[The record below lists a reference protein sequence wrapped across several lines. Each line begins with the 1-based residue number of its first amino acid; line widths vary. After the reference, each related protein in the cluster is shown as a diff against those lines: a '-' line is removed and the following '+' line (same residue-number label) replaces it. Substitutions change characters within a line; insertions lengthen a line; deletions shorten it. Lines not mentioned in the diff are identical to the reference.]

1 MEQEQQ
7 VYIAPMPESLKEKN
21 IQFHDWTIDAQ
32 KLINERFLRRD
43 EDGKVLETLEG
54 MCWRVAYFVATADKK
69 YGATEEEVIAL
80 ASEFYD
86 LMAGRKFFPNAPT
99 LYNAGTGNGLQFS
112 ACFVLPIEDSM
123 EGIYDAIKWQALIHK
138 SGGGTGFTFSHLRPK
153 NALVGS
159 TRGKSS
165 GPISFLEVFDA
176 STDKVTQGGTRR
188 GANMAMFNVH
198 HPDILEAI
206 TCKGVLR
213 GKNVEIYEMIKPHIY
228 SRKVLSKFKTL
239 LLSTQISHFNISIAV
254 TDAFM
259 EAFLKEDGKYD
270 LLDPRNGEKVGSLKA
285 KMVFDLIVK
294 MAWEGGCPGLWFID
308 RTNMAPANPI
318 PELMQIESTNPCGEQ
333 PLFPYDVCNLGS
345 ISLVRFL
352 YTHSGSDPSL
362 YHIDFG
368 ALEKAVRLGVHF
380 LDNVIDLN
388 PYPMPE
394 IMEFAHKIRRI
405 GLGVMGWADMLA
417 YIGAPYASNEA
428 CEFAEKIQKFIN
440 EIGHNESENLA
451 KIRGPF
457 PLWDKSIYKNGNP
470 IRNCTVTTIAPTGEL
485 SILGGCSAGIEP
497 NYGLTRIHRYEDRVL
512 HIVAPSLARF
522 LELARERGFYSQ
534 ALEEEVKTRGE
545 TGNIAGI
552 PDDVKKIF
560 ATAHEIP
567 PEWHVKMQAAFQKHV
582 DNGVS
587 KTINLKNSATE
598 EDVKKAFLLANE
610 TECLGV
616 TIFRDGCKSQVF
628 SVGIGEKS
636 AIKTAKG
643 FIRSR
648 PEILGTTIKVETPD
662 GAAFITINWD
672 VDVGPKEP
680 FEIFVT
686 VAKAGTDA
694 AAAAEAIGRL
704 ISELLREASSFSPI
718 EKLMR
723 IRNHMVGIGGSRTTG
738 YGKEKVKS
746 IADGIGKAIDIYL
759 KRFGFEE
766 EAVNQPVIAE
776 LDPKNENSENGKEIR
791 GDYCPQ
797 CHNGTLIYEEGC
809 IKCRECSFTLC

>member
-1 MEQEQQ
+1 MEKEEN
-7 VYIAPMPESLKEKN
+7 VYIAQMPEDLKNKN
-21 IQFHDWTIDAQ
+21 IQFHDWTFDAQ
-32 KLINERFLRRD
+32 KLVNERFLRRD
-43 EDGKVLETLEG
+43 KDGKVLETIDG
-54 MCWRVAYFVATADKK
+54 MCWRVAYYIATADKK
-69 YGATEEEVIAL
+69 YGAIEEEIVAL
-80 ASEFYD
+80 AVKFYD

-138 SGGGTGFTFSHLRPK
+138 SGGGTGFSFSSLRPK
-153 NALVGS
+153 NAIVGS

-198 HPDILEAI
+198 HPDILETI
-206 TCKGVLR
+206 TCKGMLR
-213 GKNVEIYEMIKPHIY
+213 GKNNDIYERMKSHIY
-228 SRKVLSKFKTL
+228 SRKALEELKASL
-239 LLSTQISHFNISIAV
+239 LETQISHFNISIAA
-254 TDAFM
+254 TDVFM
-259 EAFLKEDGKYD
+259 EAVEKDLEYS
-270 LLDPRNGEKVGSLKA
+270 LLDPRDGNSVGRLKA

-294 MAWEGGCPGLWFID
+294 MAWETGCPGLWFID
-308 RTNMAPANPI
+308 KTNRGPANPI
-318 PELMQIESTNPCGEQ
+318 PDLIRIESTNPCGEQ

-345 ISLVRFL
+345 VSLIRFVSKKENL
-352 YTHSGSDPSL
+352 NCVDWDELGN
-362 YHIDFG
+362 
-368 ALEKAVRLGVHF
+368 AVRLGVHF

-388 PYPMPE
+388 PYPMPQ

-405 GLGVMGWADMLA
+405 GLGIMGWADMLA
-417 YIGAPYASNEA
+417 YLGISYASNEA
-428 CEFAEKIQKFIN
+428 CEFALKTMKFIN
-440 EIGHNESENLA
+440 DTGHDESEQLA
-451 KIRGPF
+451 EKREPF
-457 PLWDKSIYKNGNP
+457 PLWDKSIYKNGKP
-470 IRNCTVTTIAPTGEL
+470 IRNCTITTIAPTGEL

-497 NYGLTRIHRYEDRVL
+497 NYGLTRIHRYEDRIL
-512 HIVAPSLARF
+512 HILSPSLERF

-534 ALEEEVKTRGE
+534 TLEEEVKNRGE
-545 TGNIAGI
+545 IGKLDGI

-560 ATAHEIP
+560 MTAHEIP
-567 PEWHVKMQAAFQKHV
+567 PEWHVKMQAAFQKYV

-598 EDVKKAFLLANE
+598 EDVRKAFLLAHE
-610 TECLGV
+610 TNCLGITV
-616 TIFRDGCKSQVF
+616 FRDGCKGQVLT
-628 SVGIGEKS
+628 VGIGEKTK
-636 AIKTAKG
+636 KTSSKD

-648 PEILGTTIKVETPD
+648 PNVLGTTIKVETPD

-694 AAAAEAIGRL
+694 AADAEAIGRL
-704 ISELLREASSFSPI
+704 ASELLREASSFSPI

-723 IRNHMVGIGGSRTTG
+723 IRNHLSGIGGSRTAG
-738 YGKEKVKS
+738 FGKEKVKS

-759 KRFGFEE
+759 KKFGFEE
-766 EAVNQPVIAE
+766 VTKKNVGEEDPVNP
-776 LDPKNENSENGKEIR
+776 
-791 GDYCPQ
+791 
-797 CHNGTLIYEEGC
+797 
-809 IKCRECSFTLC
+809 

>member
-1 MEQEQQ
+1 MKKEEN
-7 VYIAPMPESLKEKN
+7 VYIAPMPKDLKKKN
-21 IQFHDWTIDAQ
+21 VQFHDWTPDAQ

-43 EDGKVLETLEG
+43 QSGKVLETIEE
-54 MCWRVAYFVATADKK
+54 MCWRVAYCIATADKK
-69 YGATEEEVIAL
+69 YGLTEEDVIKL
-80 ASEFYD
+80 AIKFYD

-138 SGGGTGFTFSHLRPK
+138 SGGGTGFSFSSLRPK
-153 NALVGS
+153 NAIVGS

-188 GANMAMFNVH
+188 GANMAMFDVH

-206 TCKGVLR
+206 ACKGMLR
-213 GKNVEIYEMIKPHIY
+213 GKNNEIYEWIRPHIY
-228 SRKVLSKFKTL
+228 SRKALDGLKTL
-239 LLSTQISHFNISIAV
+239 LLGTQISHFNISIAA
-254 TDAFM
+254 TDIFM
-259 EAFLKEDGKYD
+259 EALEKDGEYD
-270 LLDPRNGEKVGSLKA
+270 LLDPRNGEVCGQLKA

-294 MAWEGGCPGLWFID
+294 MAWEGGCPGLWFVD
-308 RTNMAPANPI
+308 KTNRGPANPI
-318 PELMQIESTNPCGEQ
+318 PELMKIESTNPCGEQ

-345 ISLVRFL
+345 VSLIRFVSKVEGNE
-352 YTHSGSDPSL
+352 YI
-362 YHIDFG
+362 IDWDT
-368 ALEKAVRLGVHF
+368 LRDTVRLGVHF

-388 PYPMPE
+388 PYPMPQ

-417 YIGAPYASNEA
+417 YLGISYASNEA
-428 CEFAEKIQKFIN
+428 CDLARKIMGFIN
-440 EIGHNESENLA
+440 DAGHDESEQLA
-451 KIRGPF
+451 KIRGSF
-457 PLWDKSIYKNGNP
+457 PLWDKSIYKNEAP
-470 IRNCTVTTIAPTGEL
+470 IRNCTITTIAPTGEL

-497 NYGLTRIHRYEDRVL
+497 NYGLTRIHRYENRVL
-512 HIVAPSLARF
+512 YIFSPSLERF
-522 LELARERGFYSQ
+522 LEWARERGFYSQ
-534 ALEEEVKTRGE
+534 MLEEEVKNCGE
-545 TGNIAGI
+545 IGNMNGI

-560 ATAHEIP
+560 MTAHEIS

-598 EDVKKAFLLANE
+598 EDVKSAFLLAYKS
-610 TECLGV
+610 ECLGV
-616 TIFRDGCKSQVF
+616 TVFRDGCKGQVF
-628 SVGIGEKS
+628 SVGIGKKP
-636 AIKTAKG
+636 AVKTTKG

-672 VDVGPKEP
+672 ADVGPKEP
-680 FEIFVT
+680 FEIFIT

-694 AAAAEAIGRL
+694 AADAEAMGRL
-704 ISELLREASSFSPI
+704 ISELLREESPLSPI
-718 EKLMR
+718 GKLIR
-723 IRNHMVGIGGSRTTG
+723 IRNHLSGIGGSRTAG

-766 EAVNQPVIAE
+766 TAKEDVGE
-776 LDPKNENSENGKEIR
+776 EDPISPENGNGKEAAPIR
-791 GDYCPQ
+791 GNYCPQ
-797 CHNGTLIYEEGC
+797 CHQGTLIYEEGC
-809 IKCRECSFTLC
+809 TKCRECSFTLC